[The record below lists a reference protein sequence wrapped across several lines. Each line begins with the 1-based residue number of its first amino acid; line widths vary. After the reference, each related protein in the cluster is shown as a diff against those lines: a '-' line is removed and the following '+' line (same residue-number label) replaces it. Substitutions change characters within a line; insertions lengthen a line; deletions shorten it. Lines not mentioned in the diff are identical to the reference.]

1 MDRKKD
7 HYEDLEYI
15 RSLFEA
21 EDISTPDSLS
31 EKNILAMLTDRT
43 EECLQEQGSSGPA
56 KDPGTSAGKTEADAP
71 DSSEGLSKRKP
82 VFTRTAVK
90 RLALT
95 AACLIF
101 AVFGGVQLY
110 QAVTAP
116 PDTSLQNGEL
126 YTFKDKS
133 EIEHLVDNLDTSRYG
148 LDYGGDILEDADV
161 ASEDS
166 APLATGDM
174 SAENSM
180 TVRSEAK
187 SSSAGSDSHSETYLQ
202 VEDVDEADI
211 VKTDG
216 KYIYY
221 VNNDREVIILSA
233 DKGKTKVI
241 SRIGAGDVE
250 NYVHDIFL
258 KDDVL
263 VTVGYVYEGDDGYTG
278 VTTYDI
284 SDRKKPVMITSFR
297 QTGDIVSS
305 RMVGNYVYL
314 VTRDSVY
321 KGGRVLPKCTVDGSY
336 TEMTPDSICC
346 VPEPETPSYIILSAM
361 DITSGK
367 DAKCKSKAIFGAS
380 DEVYCNDHNLYTA
393 AGEWDDKAGS
403 SATRIVRASLD
414 GLKVKFNA
422 TTRVRGSIDDQFSM
436 DEKDGYFR
444 IATTAQRDGMDV
456 NNLFVLDK
464 DLKEAGSLSGF
475 ARNESIKAVRYF
487 GDKAYVI
494 TYEQIDPLFII
505 DLSDPENPSIDGEV
519 KIDGFSTLLVPA
531 GEGRLLGIGHATGDN
546 GYGGEYASGLK
557 LVLFD
562 ISDPSE
568 PKVLDSREFKD
579 MSSPAQ
585 DTHKALTVNGK
596 EEWYAV
602 TYGIYH
608 YEEEPLILDEE
619 VAEDAE
625 SSETDISEETAD
637 DVYAGPE
644 YEAGVL
650 VFGTDDK
657 LNIYDQ
663 HRLGSEYLTRSVY
676 IGDYIYALD
685 EEGNVSSFRFEK

>member
-1 MDRKKD
+1 MAMLPDRTDEKPVQ
-7 HYEDLEYI
+7 E
-15 RSLFEA
+15 
-21 EDISTPDSLS
+21 TPDYSS
-31 EKNILAMLTDRT
+31 DITDY
-43 EECLQEQGSSGPA
+43 SSQDKPA
-56 KDPGTSAGKTEADAP
+56 
-71 DSSEGLSKRKP
+71 RKP
-82 VFTRTAVK
+82 VFTRTVVK
-90 RLALT
+90 RLAVT

-110 QAVTAP
+110 QTVTAP
-116 PDTSLQNGEL
+116 PDTGIQNGEL

-133 EIEHLVDNLDTSRYG
+133 EIEHLVSSLDRSR
-148 LDYGGDILEDADV
+148 DILYDGDV
-161 ASEDS
+161 LEEAEMVTEDS
-166 APLATGDM
+166 APATG
-174 SAENSM
+174 SM
-180 TVRSEAK
+180 DAGSGNMVRSEAK
-187 SSSAGSDSHSETYLQ
+187 SSSSAGDHSDTYLQ

-233 DKGKTKVI
+233 DNGKTQLMSK
-241 SRIGAGDVE
+241 IGAGEVE

-258 KDDVL
+258 KGDTL
-263 VTVGYVYEGDDGYTG
+263 ITVGYVYDGDDGYTG

-284 SDRKKPVMITSFR
+284 SDRKKPEMITSFR
-297 QTGDIVSS
+297 QTGTIVSS

-321 KGGRVLPKCTVDGSY
+321 KGGRVLPKCTVDGNY

-346 VPEPETPSYIILSAM
+346 VPEPELPSYIVLSAM

-367 DAKCKSKAIFGAS
+367 DSKCKSSAIFGAS
-380 DEVYCNDHNLYTA
+380 EEVYCNDHNLYTTA
-393 AGEWDDKAGS
+393 TEWDDKTSS

-422 TTRVRGSIDDQFSM
+422 TVKVRGRIDDQFSM

-444 IATTAQRDGMDV
+444 IATTSQRDGMDV

-464 DLKEAGSLSGF
+464 DLKETGTLSGF
-475 ARNESIKAVRYF
+475 ARNESIRAVRYF

-546 GYGGEYASGLK
+546 GYGGEYAAGLK

-562 ISDPSE
+562 ISYPSQ

-585 DTHKALTVNGK
+585 DTHKALTVNSRDG
-596 EEWYAV
+596 WYAV
-602 TYGIYH
+602 PYSVYNYEDEPILI
-608 YEEEPLILDEE
+608 EEEGP
-619 VAEDAE
+619 ADA
-625 SSETDISEETAD
+625 SASETAPSEEISDELYTE
-637 DVYAGPE
+637 PQF
-644 YEAGVL
+644 EAGVL
-650 VFGTDDK
+650 VFGADDK

-663 HRLGSEYLTRSVY
+663 HSLSENYLTRSVY

-685 EEGNVSSFRFEK
+685 EEGNVSSFRFTK

>member
-1 MDRKKD
+1 MNRNTD
-7 HYEDLEYI
+7 HFEDLEYI
-15 RSLFEA
+15 RSLFDA
-21 EDISTPDSLS
+21 DDIHAPDSLS
-31 EKNILAMLTDRT
+31 EENIMAMLPDRT
-43 EECLQEQGSSGPA
+43 DEKPVQE
-56 KDPGTSAGKTEADAP
+56 AP
-71 DSSEGLSKRKP
+71 DYSSDITEYSSQDKPARKP
-82 VFTRTAVK
+82 VFTRTVVKHLAV
-90 RLALT
+90 T

-110 QAVTAP
+110 QTVTAP
-116 PDTSLQNGEL
+116 PDTGIQNGEL

-133 EIEHLVDNLDTSRYG
+133 EIEHLVSSLDRSR
-148 LDYGGDILEDADV
+148 DILYDGDV
-161 ASEDS
+161 LEEAEMVTEDS
-166 APLATGDM
+166 APATG
-174 SAENSM
+174 SM
-180 TVRSEAK
+180 DAGSGNMVRSEAK
-187 SSSAGSDSHSETYLQ
+187 SSSSAGDHSDTYLQ

-233 DKGKTKVI
+233 DNGKTQIMSK
-241 SRIGAGDVE
+241 IGAGEVE

-258 KDDVL
+258 KGDTL
-263 VTVGYVYEGDDGYTG
+263 ITVGYVYDGDDGYTG

-284 SDRKKPVMITSFR
+284 SDRKKPEMITSFR
-297 QTGDIVSS
+297 QTGTIVSS

-321 KGGRVLPKCTVDGSY
+321 KGGRVLPKCTVDGNY

-346 VPEPETPSYIILSAM
+346 VPEPELPSYIVLSAM

-367 DAKCKSKAIFGAS
+367 DAKCKSSAIFGAS
-380 DEVYCNDHNLYTA
+380 EEVYCNDHNLYTTA
-393 AGEWDDKAGS
+393 TEWDDKTSS

-422 TTRVRGSIDDQFSM
+422 TVKVRGRIDDQFSM

-444 IATTAQRDGMDV
+444 IATTSQRDGMDV

-464 DLKEAGSLSGF
+464 DLKETGTLSGF
-475 ARNESIKAVRYF
+475 ARNESIRAVRYF

-546 GYGGEYASGLK
+546 GYGGEYAAGLK

-562 ISDPSE
+562 ISDPSQ

-585 DTHKALTVNGK
+585 DTHKALTVNSRDG
-596 EEWYAV
+596 WYAV
-602 TYGIYH
+602 PYSVYNYEDEPILI
-608 YEEEPLILDEE
+608 EEEGP
-619 VAEDAE
+619 ADA
-625 SSETDISEETAD
+625 SAPETAPSEEISDELYTE
-637 DVYAGPE
+637 PQF
-644 YEAGVL
+644 EAGVL
-650 VFGTDDK
+650 IFGADDK

-663 HRLGSEYLTRSVY
+663 HSLSENYLTRSVY

-685 EEGNVSSFRFEK
+685 EEGNVSSFRFTK

>member
-1 MDRKKD
+1 M
-7 HYEDLEYI
+7 
-15 RSLFEA
+15 
-21 EDISTPDSLS
+21 
-31 EKNILAMLTDRT
+31 
-43 EECLQEQGSSGPA
+43 
-56 KDPGTSAGKTEADAP
+56 
-71 DSSEGLSKRKP
+71 
-82 VFTRTAVK
+82 
-90 RLALT
+90 T

-110 QAVTAP
+110 QTVTAP
-116 PDTSLQNGEL
+116 PDTGIQNGEL

-133 EIEHLVDNLDTSRYG
+133 EIEHLVSSLDRSR
-148 LDYGGDILEDADV
+148 DILYDGDV
-161 ASEDS
+161 LEEAEMVTEDS
-166 APLATGDM
+166 APATG
-174 SAENSM
+174 SM
-180 TVRSEAK
+180 DAGSGNMVRSEAK
-187 SSSAGSDSHSETYLQ
+187 SSSSAGDHSDTYLQ

-233 DKGKTKVI
+233 DNGKTQLMSK
-241 SRIGAGDVE
+241 IGAGEVE

-258 KDDVL
+258 KGDTL
-263 VTVGYVYEGDDGYTG
+263 ITVGYVYDGDDGYTG

-284 SDRKKPVMITSFR
+284 SDRKKPEMITSFR
-297 QTGDIVSS
+297 QTGTIVSS

-321 KGGRVLPKCTVDGSY
+321 KGGRVLPKCTVDGNY

-346 VPEPETPSYIILSAM
+346 VPEPELPSYIVLSAM

-367 DAKCKSKAIFGAS
+367 DAKCKSSAIFGAS
-380 DEVYCNDHNLYTA
+380 EEVYCNDHNLYTTA
-393 AGEWDDKAGS
+393 TEWDDKTSS

-422 TTRVRGSIDDQFSM
+422 TVKVRGRIDDQFSM

-444 IATTAQRDGMDV
+444 IATTSQRDGMDV

-464 DLKEAGSLSGF
+464 DLKETGTLSGF
-475 ARNESIKAVRYF
+475 ARNESIRAVRYF

-546 GYGGEYASGLK
+546 GYGGEYAAGLK

-562 ISDPSE
+562 ISDPSQ

-585 DTHKALTVNGK
+585 DTHKALTVNSRDG
-596 EEWYAV
+596 WYAV
-602 TYGIYH
+602 PYSVYNYEDEPILI
-608 YEEEPLILDEE
+608 EEEGP
-619 VAEDAE
+619 ADA
-625 SSETDISEETAD
+625 SASETAPSEEISDELYTE
-637 DVYAGPE
+637 PQF
-644 YEAGVL
+644 EAGVL
-650 VFGTDDK
+650 VFGADDK

-663 HRLGSEYLTRSVY
+663 HSLSENYLTRSIY

-685 EEGNVSSFRFEK
+685 EEGNVSSFRFTK

>member
-1 MDRKKD
+1 MNRNTD
-7 HYEDLEYI
+7 HFEDLEYI
-15 RSLFEA
+15 RSLFDA
-21 EDISTPDSLS
+21 DDIHAPDSLS
-31 EKNILAMLTDRT
+31 EENIMAMLPDRT
-43 EECLQEQGSSGPA
+43 DEKPVQETSDYSSDITEYSSQDKPA
-56 KDPGTSAGKTEADAP
+56 
-71 DSSEGLSKRKP
+71 RKP
-82 VFTRTAVK
+82 VFTRTVVKHLAV
-90 RLALT
+90 T

-110 QAVTAP
+110 QTVTAP
-116 PDTSLQNGEL
+116 PDTGIQNGEL

-133 EIEHLVDNLDTSRYG
+133 EIEHLVSSLDRSQ
-148 LDYGGDILEDADV
+148 DILYDGDV
-161 ASEDS
+161 LEEAEMVTEDS
-166 APLATGDM
+166 APATG
-174 SAENSM
+174 SM
-180 TVRSEAK
+180 DAGSGNMVRSEAK
-187 SSSAGSDSHSETYLQ
+187 SSSSAGDHSDTYLQ

-216 KYIYY
+216 RYIYY
-221 VNNDREVIILSA
+221 VSNDREVIILSA
-233 DKGKTKVI
+233 DNGKTQLMSK
-241 SRIGAGDVE
+241 IGAGEVE

-258 KDDVL
+258 KGDTL
-263 VTVGYVYEGDDGYTG
+263 ITVGYVYDGDDGYTG

-284 SDRKKPVMITSFR
+284 SDRKKPEMITSFR
-297 QTGDIVSS
+297 QTGTIGSS

-321 KGGRVLPKCTVDGSY
+321 KGGRVLPKCIVDGNY

-346 VPEPETPSYIILSAM
+346 VPEPELPSYIVLSAM

-367 DAKCKSKAIFGAS
+367 DSKCKSSAIFGAS
-380 DEVYCNDHNLYTA
+380 EEVYCNDHNLYTTA
-393 AGEWDDKAGS
+393 TEWDDKTSS

-422 TTRVRGSIDDQFSM
+422 TVKVRGRIDDQFSM

-444 IATTAQRDGMDV
+444 IATTSQRDGMDV

-464 DLKEAGSLSGF
+464 DLKETGTLSGF
-475 ARNESIKAVRYF
+475 ARNESIRAVRYF

-546 GYGGEYASGLK
+546 GYGGEYAAGLK

-562 ISDPSE
+562 ISDPSQ

-585 DTHKALTVNGK
+585 DTHKALTVNSRDG
-596 EEWYAV
+596 WYAV
-602 TYGIYH
+602 PYSVYNYEDEPILI
-608 YEEEPLILDEE
+608 EEEGP
-619 VAEDAE
+619 ADA
-625 SSETDISEETAD
+625 SASETAPSEEISDELYTE
-637 DVYAGPE
+637 PQF
-644 YEAGVL
+644 EAGVL
-650 VFGTDDK
+650 VFGADDK

-663 HRLGSEYLTRSVY
+663 HSLSENYLTRSVY

-685 EEGNVSSFRFEK
+685 EEGNVSSFRFTK